1 MNAGVSYFPDPA
13 MTSAREAELLAQ
25 LQSCHE
31 RLDRLDRLEKE
42 NALLRQK
49 IDLLVRQLFGAKSE
63 RLDPAQPRLLLQG
76 GDAPPKAPEPVAGS
90 PDSQPPLV
98 PSASSAEEPRRST
111 VPSPP
116 PHEKQSRR
124 PRLPEH
130 LPVIEEVLDPA
141 PVQACPAA
149 WRCIGEE
156 VSEQL
161 DYEPARFLRRR
172 LIRRKYVRRGEV
184 DAVPVIAPLP
194 ANLQERCLVAPG
206 LLAQIL
212 IAKFGDHLPLYRQE
226 QPSAAR

>member
-1 MNAGVSYFPDPA
+1 M
-13 MTSAREAELLAQ
+13 
-25 LQSCHE
+25 
-31 RLDRLDRLEKE
+31 
-42 NALLRQK
+42 
-49 IDLLVRQLFGAKSE
+49 RQLFGAKSE
-63 RLDPAQPRLLLQG
+63 RLDPAQLLLLLQG
-76 GDAPPKAPEPVAGS
+76 GDAPPKAPEPVG
-90 PDSQPPLV
+90 
-98 PSASSAEEPRRST
+98 AEEPRRST

-116 PHEKQSRR
+116 RERR
-124 PRLPEH
+124 PRLPAH

-141 PVQACPAA
+141 PVQACPQA

-194 ANLQERCLVAPG
+194 ASLQERCLAAPG

-212 IAKFGDHLPLYRQE
+212 IAKFCDHLPLYRQE